1 MSGETNGQLRLEVD
15 RDDPP
20 FSPDELKL
28 IEKTEKAFT
37 RSVKARLE
45 IIRHFRTTAEPL
57 DEVAKVKK
65 GLKVG
70 GGATAILGKP
80 FL

>member
-1 MSGETNGQLRLEVD
+1 MGDVMFRIVRVD

-45 IIRHFRTTAEPL
+45 ISNVEILEP
-57 DEVAKVKK
+57 DDNFVAALMILLLLLLPPLLLLLLRSL
-65 GLKVG
+65 GL
-70 GGATAILGKP
+70 
-80 FL
+80 